1 MKPLFQF
8 FSSLKLTVVLLSFS
22 LILIFFGTLDQVQ
35 YGIWHTQ
42 ELYFESFL
50 VVWTFPEHAPL
61 GQHLHW
67 IRIPM
72 PGGYLL
78 GGMLLINLLAA
89 HFTRFKMSWMKCG
102 IFLIHSGLILLL
114 ISELMTDILAVES
127 QMPVD
132 EGGTSNYSQGFRENE
147 LVFIDRSHPE
157 HDSVH
162 TIPASLLKP
171 GKRIDVPN
179 TPLSIRTVR
188 YHGNAEIGRATSGS
202 PAESIATRG
211 AAVRM
216 GIIVNPKPE
225 TYSEDEI
232 NTATAFVE
240 VLKGEDSLGIWLVC
254 NVMDE
259 RFPPQMVDTGDRSF
273 EIALRFTRHYYPFEI
288 ELIDFKHEKYPGTEV
303 PFNFSSEVKVTHQDG
318 TKNQKALIY
327 MNHPL
332 RYEGLTF
339 FQASF
344 ANQDK
349 TSIFQVVRN
358 PGWLLPYLSVLLMGL
373 GMCVQFGMHFF
384 KFLRKQARMKKI
396 IYILVYGI
404 ATLVILGG
412 LRSSKVDSDFDLAA
426 FAELPVQVGGRIK
439 PLDSVARNTL
449 LILSGRQKVVTD
461 EGLTLSPI
469 EWFIDLTMRPEVADT
484 YPIFKIEF
492 PDDLGL
498 VGLAEQGERY
508 YSFNELLPFSE
519 ELRRLHGEINP
530 APELRSP
537 YEKQIAD
544 INNGLMRYHRVMHS
558 LHPVGGAERLD
569 RLVDEY
575 QSYLA
580 TIQPGMIEL
589 RKQQAGEE
597 FDAALL
603 KRFIT
608 FADDY
613 LKLSTTAYLR
623 VVPPPPPV
631 DLLEDW
637 KNIGLGASST

>member
-22 LILIFFGTLDQVQ
+22 LVLIFFGTLDQVQ

-171 GKRIDVPN
+171 GKRNDVPN
-179 TPLSIRTVR
+179 TPLSVRTVR

-240 VLKGEDSLGIWLVC
+240 VLNGGDSLGIWLVC

-259 RFPPQMVDTGDRSF
+259 RFPPQMVDTGDQSF

-303 PFNFSSEVKVTHQDG
+303 PFNFSSEVKVTHQDS

-384 KFLRKQARMKKI
+384 KFLRKQR
-396 IYILVYGI
+396 G
-404 ATLVILGG
+404 
-412 LRSSKVDSDFDLAA
+412 
-426 FAELPVQVGGRIK
+426 
-439 PLDSVARNTL
+439 
-449 LILSGRQKVVTD
+449 
-461 EGLTLSPI
+461 
-469 EWFIDLTMRPEVADT
+469 
-484 YPIFKIEF
+484 
-492 PDDLGL
+492 
-498 VGLAEQGERY
+498 
-508 YSFNELLPFSE
+508 
-519 ELRRLHGEINP
+519 
-530 APELRSP
+530 
-537 YEKQIAD
+537 
-544 INNGLMRYHRVMHS
+544 
-558 LHPVGGAERLD
+558 
-569 RLVDEY
+569 
-575 QSYLA
+575 
-580 TIQPGMIEL
+580 
-589 RKQQAGEE
+589 
-597 FDAALL
+597 
-603 KRFIT
+603 
-608 FADDY
+608 
-613 LKLSTTAYLR
+613 
-623 VVPPPPPV
+623 
-631 DLLEDW
+631 
-637 KNIGLGASST
+637 

>member
-1 MKPLFQF
+1 MKFLFQF

-22 LILIFFGTLDQVQ
+22 LVLIFFGTLDQVQ

-232 NTATAFVE
+232 NTVTAFVE
-240 VLKGEDSLGIWLVC
+240 VIKGEDSLGTWLVS

-259 RFPPQMVDTGDRSF
+259 RFPPQMVDAGDLSY

-303 PFNFSSEVKVTHQDG
+303 PFNFSSEVKVTHQDS

-384 KFLRKQARMKKI
+384 KFLRKQR
-396 IYILVYGI
+396 G
-404 ATLVILGG
+404 
-412 LRSSKVDSDFDLAA
+412 
-426 FAELPVQVGGRIK
+426 
-439 PLDSVARNTL
+439 
-449 LILSGRQKVVTD
+449 
-461 EGLTLSPI
+461 
-469 EWFIDLTMRPEVADT
+469 
-484 YPIFKIEF
+484 
-492 PDDLGL
+492 
-498 VGLAEQGERY
+498 
-508 YSFNELLPFSE
+508 
-519 ELRRLHGEINP
+519 
-530 APELRSP
+530 
-537 YEKQIAD
+537 
-544 INNGLMRYHRVMHS
+544 
-558 LHPVGGAERLD
+558 
-569 RLVDEY
+569 
-575 QSYLA
+575 
-580 TIQPGMIEL
+580 
-589 RKQQAGEE
+589 
-597 FDAALL
+597 
-603 KRFIT
+603 
-608 FADDY
+608 
-613 LKLSTTAYLR
+613 
-623 VVPPPPPV
+623 
-631 DLLEDW
+631 
-637 KNIGLGASST
+637 

>member
-22 LILIFFGTLDQVQ
+22 LVLIFFGTLDQVQ

-240 VLKGEDSLGIWLVC
+240 VLNGEDSLGIWLVC

-259 RFPPQMVDTGDRSF
+259 RFPPQMVDTGDQSF

-303 PFNFSSEVKVTHQDG
+303 PFNFSSEVKVTHQDS

-384 KFLRKQARMKKI
+384 KFLRKQR
-396 IYILVYGI
+396 G
-404 ATLVILGG
+404 
-412 LRSSKVDSDFDLAA
+412 
-426 FAELPVQVGGRIK
+426 
-439 PLDSVARNTL
+439 
-449 LILSGRQKVVTD
+449 
-461 EGLTLSPI
+461 
-469 EWFIDLTMRPEVADT
+469 
-484 YPIFKIEF
+484 
-492 PDDLGL
+492 
-498 VGLAEQGERY
+498 
-508 YSFNELLPFSE
+508 
-519 ELRRLHGEINP
+519 
-530 APELRSP
+530 
-537 YEKQIAD
+537 
-544 INNGLMRYHRVMHS
+544 
-558 LHPVGGAERLD
+558 
-569 RLVDEY
+569 
-575 QSYLA
+575 
-580 TIQPGMIEL
+580 
-589 RKQQAGEE
+589 
-597 FDAALL
+597 
-603 KRFIT
+603 
-608 FADDY
+608 
-613 LKLSTTAYLR
+613 
-623 VVPPPPPV
+623 
-631 DLLEDW
+631 
-637 KNIGLGASST
+637 

>member
-1 MKPLFQF
+1 MKSLFQF

-42 ELYFESFL
+42 ELYFESFM
-50 VVWTFPEHAPL
+50 VVWAFPEHAPL

-89 HFTRFKMSWMKCG
+89 HFTRFKLSWAKCG

-132 EGGTSNYSQGFRENE
+132 EGGASNYSQGFRENE

-211 AAVRM
+211 AAVHM

-232 NTATAFVE
+232 NTVTAFIE
-240 VLKGEDSLGIWLVC
+240 VIKGEDSLGTWLVS

-259 RFPPQMVDTGDRSF
+259 RFPPQMVDAGDRSF

-303 PFNFSSEVKVTHQDG
+303 PFNFSSEVKVTHQDS

-373 GMCVQFGMHFF
+373 GMCAQFGMHFF
-384 KFLRKQARMKKI
+384 KFLGKQ
-396 IYILVYGI
+396 
-404 ATLVILGG
+404 
-412 LRSSKVDSDFDLAA
+412 
-426 FAELPVQVGGRIK
+426 
-439 PLDSVARNTL
+439 
-449 LILSGRQKVVTD
+449 
-461 EGLTLSPI
+461 
-469 EWFIDLTMRPEVADT
+469 
-484 YPIFKIEF
+484 
-492 PDDLGL
+492 
-498 VGLAEQGERY
+498 
-508 YSFNELLPFSE
+508 
-519 ELRRLHGEINP
+519 RR
-530 APELRSP
+530 
-537 YEKQIAD
+537 
-544 INNGLMRYHRVMHS
+544 
-558 LHPVGGAERLD
+558 
-569 RLVDEY
+569 
-575 QSYLA
+575 
-580 TIQPGMIEL
+580 
-589 RKQQAGEE
+589 
-597 FDAALL
+597 
-603 KRFIT
+603 
-608 FADDY
+608 
-613 LKLSTTAYLR
+613 
-623 VVPPPPPV
+623 
-631 DLLEDW
+631 
-637 KNIGLGASST
+637 

>member
-1 MKPLFQF
+1 MKSLFQF

-35 YGIWHTQ
+35 YGIWHAQ

-89 HFTRFKMSWMKCG
+89 HFNRFKLSWAKCG

-162 TIPASLLKP
+162 AIPASLLKP
-171 GKRIDVPN
+171 GKRINVPN

-232 NTATAFVE
+232 NTVTAFVE
-240 VLKGEDSLGIWLVC
+240 VIKGEDSLGTWLVS

-259 RFPPQMVDTGDRSF
+259 RFPPQMVDAGDRSF

-303 PFNFSSEVKVTHQDG
+303 PFNFSSEVKVTHQDS

-384 KFLRKQARMKKI
+384 KFLGKQ
-396 IYILVYGI
+396 
-404 ATLVILGG
+404 
-412 LRSSKVDSDFDLAA
+412 
-426 FAELPVQVGGRIK
+426 
-439 PLDSVARNTL
+439 
-449 LILSGRQKVVTD
+449 
-461 EGLTLSPI
+461 
-469 EWFIDLTMRPEVADT
+469 
-484 YPIFKIEF
+484 
-492 PDDLGL
+492 
-498 VGLAEQGERY
+498 
-508 YSFNELLPFSE
+508 
-519 ELRRLHGEINP
+519 RR
-530 APELRSP
+530 
-537 YEKQIAD
+537 
-544 INNGLMRYHRVMHS
+544 
-558 LHPVGGAERLD
+558 
-569 RLVDEY
+569 
-575 QSYLA
+575 
-580 TIQPGMIEL
+580 
-589 RKQQAGEE
+589 
-597 FDAALL
+597 
-603 KRFIT
+603 
-608 FADDY
+608 
-613 LKLSTTAYLR
+613 
-623 VVPPPPPV
+623 
-631 DLLEDW
+631 
-637 KNIGLGASST
+637 

>member
-1 MKPLFQF
+1 MKSLFQF

-35 YGIWHTQ
+35 YGIWHAQ

-89 HFTRFKMSWMKCG
+89 HFNRFKLSWAKCG

-162 TIPASLLKP
+162 AIPASLLKP
-171 GKRIDVPN
+171 GKRINVPN

-202 PAESIATRG
+202 HAESIATRG

-240 VLKGEDSLGIWLVC
+240 VIKGEDSLGTWLVS

-259 RFPPQMVDTGDRSF
+259 RFPPQMVDAGDLSY

-303 PFNFSSEVKVTHQDG
+303 PFNFSSEVKVTHQDS

-373 GMCVQFGMHFF
+373 GMCAQFGMHFF
-384 KFLRKQARMKKI
+384 KFLGKQ
-396 IYILVYGI
+396 
-404 ATLVILGG
+404 
-412 LRSSKVDSDFDLAA
+412 
-426 FAELPVQVGGRIK
+426 
-439 PLDSVARNTL
+439 
-449 LILSGRQKVVTD
+449 
-461 EGLTLSPI
+461 
-469 EWFIDLTMRPEVADT
+469 
-484 YPIFKIEF
+484 
-492 PDDLGL
+492 
-498 VGLAEQGERY
+498 
-508 YSFNELLPFSE
+508 
-519 ELRRLHGEINP
+519 RR
-530 APELRSP
+530 
-537 YEKQIAD
+537 
-544 INNGLMRYHRVMHS
+544 
-558 LHPVGGAERLD
+558 
-569 RLVDEY
+569 
-575 QSYLA
+575 
-580 TIQPGMIEL
+580 
-589 RKQQAGEE
+589 
-597 FDAALL
+597 
-603 KRFIT
+603 
-608 FADDY
+608 
-613 LKLSTTAYLR
+613 
-623 VVPPPPPV
+623 
-631 DLLEDW
+631 
-637 KNIGLGASST
+637 

>member
-1 MKPLFQF
+1 MKSIFQF

-50 VVWTFPEHAPL
+50 VIWTYPEHAPL
-61 GQHLHW
+61 GRHLHW

-89 HFTRFKMSWMKCG
+89 HFTRFQLSWAKCG

-232 NTATAFVE
+232 NTVTAFVE
-240 VLKGEDSLGIWLVC
+240 VFKGEHSLGTWLVS

-259 RFPPQMVDTGDRSF
+259 RFPPQMVDAGDRSY

-303 PFNFSSEVKVTHQDG
+303 PFNFSSEVKVTHQDS

-349 TSIFQVVRN
+349 TSIFQVVHN

-373 GMCVQFGMHFF
+373 GMCAQFGMHFF
-384 KFLRKQARMKKI
+384 KFL
-396 IYILVYGI
+396 
-404 ATLVILGG
+404 
-412 LRSSKVDSDFDLAA
+412 
-426 FAELPVQVGGRIK
+426 
-439 PLDSVARNTL
+439 
-449 LILSGRQKVVTD
+449 
-461 EGLTLSPI
+461 
-469 EWFIDLTMRPEVADT
+469 
-484 YPIFKIEF
+484 
-492 PDDLGL
+492 
-498 VGLAEQGERY
+498 
-508 YSFNELLPFSE
+508 
-519 ELRRLHGEINP
+519 
-530 APELRSP
+530 
-537 YEKQIAD
+537 EKQ
-544 INNGLMRYHRVMHS
+544 RR
-558 LHPVGGAERLD
+558 
-569 RLVDEY
+569 
-575 QSYLA
+575 
-580 TIQPGMIEL
+580 
-589 RKQQAGEE
+589 
-597 FDAALL
+597 
-603 KRFIT
+603 
-608 FADDY
+608 
-613 LKLSTTAYLR
+613 
-623 VVPPPPPV
+623 
-631 DLLEDW
+631 
-637 KNIGLGASST
+637 

>member
-1 MKPLFQF
+1 MKSLFQF

-89 HFTRFKMSWMKCG
+89 HFNRFKLSWAKCG

-114 ISELMTDILAVES
+114 ISELITDILAVES

-162 TIPASLLKP
+162 AIPASLLKP
-171 GKRIDVPN
+171 GKRINVPN

-232 NTATAFVE
+232 NTVTAFVE
-240 VLKGEDSLGIWLVC
+240 VIKGEDSLGTWLVS

-259 RFPPQMVDTGDRSF
+259 RFPPQMVDAGDRSF

-303 PFNFSSEVKVTHQDG
+303 PFNFSSEVKVTHQDS

-373 GMCVQFGMHFF
+373 GMCAQFGMHFF
-384 KFLRKQARMKKI
+384 KFLGKQ
-396 IYILVYGI
+396 
-404 ATLVILGG
+404 
-412 LRSSKVDSDFDLAA
+412 
-426 FAELPVQVGGRIK
+426 
-439 PLDSVARNTL
+439 
-449 LILSGRQKVVTD
+449 
-461 EGLTLSPI
+461 
-469 EWFIDLTMRPEVADT
+469 
-484 YPIFKIEF
+484 
-492 PDDLGL
+492 
-498 VGLAEQGERY
+498 
-508 YSFNELLPFSE
+508 
-519 ELRRLHGEINP
+519 RR
-530 APELRSP
+530 
-537 YEKQIAD
+537 
-544 INNGLMRYHRVMHS
+544 
-558 LHPVGGAERLD
+558 
-569 RLVDEY
+569 
-575 QSYLA
+575 
-580 TIQPGMIEL
+580 
-589 RKQQAGEE
+589 
-597 FDAALL
+597 
-603 KRFIT
+603 
-608 FADDY
+608 
-613 LKLSTTAYLR
+613 
-623 VVPPPPPV
+623 
-631 DLLEDW
+631 
-637 KNIGLGASST
+637 

>member
-1 MKPLFQF
+1 MKSLFQF

-89 HFTRFKMSWMKCG
+89 HFNRFKLSWAKCG

-132 EGGTSNYSQGFRENE
+132 EGGTCNYSQGFRENE

-162 TIPASLLKP
+162 AIPASLLKP
-171 GKRIDVPN
+171 GKRINVPN

-232 NTATAFVE
+232 NTVTAFVE
-240 VLKGEDSLGIWLVC
+240 VIKGEDSLGTWLVS

-259 RFPPQMVDTGDRSF
+259 RFPPQMVDAGDLSY

-303 PFNFSSEVKVTHQDG
+303 PFNFSSEVKVTHQDS

-373 GMCVQFGMHFF
+373 GMCAQFGMHFF
-384 KFLRKQARMKKI
+384 KFLGKQ
-396 IYILVYGI
+396 
-404 ATLVILGG
+404 
-412 LRSSKVDSDFDLAA
+412 
-426 FAELPVQVGGRIK
+426 
-439 PLDSVARNTL
+439 
-449 LILSGRQKVVTD
+449 
-461 EGLTLSPI
+461 
-469 EWFIDLTMRPEVADT
+469 
-484 YPIFKIEF
+484 
-492 PDDLGL
+492 
-498 VGLAEQGERY
+498 
-508 YSFNELLPFSE
+508 
-519 ELRRLHGEINP
+519 RR
-530 APELRSP
+530 
-537 YEKQIAD
+537 
-544 INNGLMRYHRVMHS
+544 
-558 LHPVGGAERLD
+558 
-569 RLVDEY
+569 
-575 QSYLA
+575 
-580 TIQPGMIEL
+580 
-589 RKQQAGEE
+589 
-597 FDAALL
+597 
-603 KRFIT
+603 
-608 FADDY
+608 
-613 LKLSTTAYLR
+613 
-623 VVPPPPPV
+623 
-631 DLLEDW
+631 
-637 KNIGLGASST
+637 

>member
-1 MKPLFQF
+1 MKSIFQF

-50 VVWTFPEHAPL
+50 VIWTYPEHAPL
-61 GQHLHW
+61 GRHLHW

-89 HFTRFKMSWMKCG
+89 HFTRFQLSWAKCG

-157 HDSVH
+157 HDSIH

-232 NTATAFVE
+232 NTVTAFVE
-240 VLKGEDSLGIWLVC
+240 VFKGERSLGTWLVS

-259 RFPPQMVDTGDRSF
+259 RFPPQMVDAGDRSF

-303 PFNFSSEVKVTHQDG
+303 PFNFSSEVKVTHQDS

-373 GMCVQFGMHFF
+373 GMCAQFGMHFF
-384 KFLRKQARMKKI
+384 KFLGKQ
-396 IYILVYGI
+396 
-404 ATLVILGG
+404 
-412 LRSSKVDSDFDLAA
+412 
-426 FAELPVQVGGRIK
+426 
-439 PLDSVARNTL
+439 
-449 LILSGRQKVVTD
+449 
-461 EGLTLSPI
+461 
-469 EWFIDLTMRPEVADT
+469 
-484 YPIFKIEF
+484 
-492 PDDLGL
+492 
-498 VGLAEQGERY
+498 
-508 YSFNELLPFSE
+508 
-519 ELRRLHGEINP
+519 RR
-530 APELRSP
+530 
-537 YEKQIAD
+537 
-544 INNGLMRYHRVMHS
+544 
-558 LHPVGGAERLD
+558 
-569 RLVDEY
+569 
-575 QSYLA
+575 
-580 TIQPGMIEL
+580 
-589 RKQQAGEE
+589 
-597 FDAALL
+597 
-603 KRFIT
+603 
-608 FADDY
+608 
-613 LKLSTTAYLR
+613 
-623 VVPPPPPV
+623 
-631 DLLEDW
+631 
-637 KNIGLGASST
+637 

>member
-1 MKPLFQF
+1 MKSLFQF

-42 ELYFESFL
+42 ELYFESFM
-50 VVWTFPEHAPL
+50 VVWAFPEHAPL

-89 HFTRFKMSWMKCG
+89 HITRFKLSWAKCG

-114 ISELMTDILAVES
+114 VSELMTDILAVES

-132 EGGTSNYSQGFRENE
+132 EGGTSNYSQDFRENE

-171 GKRIDVPN
+171 GKRIEVPN
-179 TPLSIRTVR
+179 TSLSIRTVR

-225 TYSEDEI
+225 TYSEDKI
-232 NTATAFVE
+232 NTVTAFVE
-240 VLKGEDSLGIWLVC
+240 VIKGEDSLGTWLVS

-259 RFPPQMVDTGDRSF
+259 RFPPQMVDAGDRSF

-303 PFNFSSEVKVTHQDG
+303 PFNFSSEVKVTHQDS

-373 GMCVQFGMHFF
+373 GMCAQFGMHFF
-384 KFLRKQARMKKI
+384 KFLGKQ
-396 IYILVYGI
+396 
-404 ATLVILGG
+404 
-412 LRSSKVDSDFDLAA
+412 
-426 FAELPVQVGGRIK
+426 
-439 PLDSVARNTL
+439 
-449 LILSGRQKVVTD
+449 
-461 EGLTLSPI
+461 
-469 EWFIDLTMRPEVADT
+469 
-484 YPIFKIEF
+484 
-492 PDDLGL
+492 
-498 VGLAEQGERY
+498 
-508 YSFNELLPFSE
+508 
-519 ELRRLHGEINP
+519 RR
-530 APELRSP
+530 
-537 YEKQIAD
+537 
-544 INNGLMRYHRVMHS
+544 
-558 LHPVGGAERLD
+558 
-569 RLVDEY
+569 
-575 QSYLA
+575 
-580 TIQPGMIEL
+580 
-589 RKQQAGEE
+589 
-597 FDAALL
+597 
-603 KRFIT
+603 
-608 FADDY
+608 
-613 LKLSTTAYLR
+613 
-623 VVPPPPPV
+623 
-631 DLLEDW
+631 
-637 KNIGLGASST
+637 

>member
-1 MKPLFQF
+1 MKSLFQF

-42 ELYFESFL
+42 ELYFESFM
-50 VVWTFPEHAPL
+50 VVWAFPEHAPL

-89 HFTRFKMSWMKCG
+89 HITRFKLSWAKCG

-114 ISELMTDILAVES
+114 VSELMTDILAVES

-132 EGGTSNYSQGFRENE
+132 EGGTSNYSQDFRENE

-232 NTATAFVE
+232 NTVTAFVE
-240 VLKGEDSLGIWLVC
+240 VIKGEDSLGTWLVS

-259 RFPPQMVDTGDRSF
+259 RFPPQMVDAGDRSF

-303 PFNFSSEVKVTHQDG
+303 PFNFSSEVKVTHQDS

-373 GMCVQFGMHFF
+373 GMCAQFGMHFF
-384 KFLRKQARMKKI
+384 KFLGKQ
-396 IYILVYGI
+396 
-404 ATLVILGG
+404 
-412 LRSSKVDSDFDLAA
+412 
-426 FAELPVQVGGRIK
+426 
-439 PLDSVARNTL
+439 
-449 LILSGRQKVVTD
+449 
-461 EGLTLSPI
+461 
-469 EWFIDLTMRPEVADT
+469 
-484 YPIFKIEF
+484 
-492 PDDLGL
+492 
-498 VGLAEQGERY
+498 
-508 YSFNELLPFSE
+508 
-519 ELRRLHGEINP
+519 RR
-530 APELRSP
+530 
-537 YEKQIAD
+537 
-544 INNGLMRYHRVMHS
+544 
-558 LHPVGGAERLD
+558 
-569 RLVDEY
+569 
-575 QSYLA
+575 
-580 TIQPGMIEL
+580 
-589 RKQQAGEE
+589 
-597 FDAALL
+597 
-603 KRFIT
+603 
-608 FADDY
+608 
-613 LKLSTTAYLR
+613 
-623 VVPPPPPV
+623 
-631 DLLEDW
+631 
-637 KNIGLGASST
+637 

>member
-22 LILIFFGTLDQVQ
+22 LLLIFFGTLDQVQ

-132 EGGTSNYSQGFRENE
+132 EGGSSNYSQGFRENE

-162 TIPASLLKP
+162 AIPASLLKP
-171 GKRIDVPN
+171 GKRIEVPN

-188 YHGNAEIGRATSGS
+188 YYGNAEIGRATSGS

-232 NTATAFVE
+232 NTVAAFVE
-240 VLKGEDSLGIWLVC
+240 VFNGEDSQGIWLVS

-259 RFPPQMVDTGDRSF
+259 RFPPQMVDNGNRSY
-273 EIALRFTRHYYPFEI
+273 EIALRFTRYYYPFEI
-288 ELIDFKHEKYPGTEV
+288 ALIDFKHEKYPGTEV
-303 PFNFSSEVKVTHQDG
+303 PYNFSSEVKVTHQDS

-373 GMCVQFGMHFF
+373 GMCAQFGMHFF
-384 KFLRKQARMKKI
+384 KFLGKQ
-396 IYILVYGI
+396 
-404 ATLVILGG
+404 
-412 LRSSKVDSDFDLAA
+412 
-426 FAELPVQVGGRIK
+426 
-439 PLDSVARNTL
+439 
-449 LILSGRQKVVTD
+449 
-461 EGLTLSPI
+461 
-469 EWFIDLTMRPEVADT
+469 
-484 YPIFKIEF
+484 
-492 PDDLGL
+492 
-498 VGLAEQGERY
+498 
-508 YSFNELLPFSE
+508 
-519 ELRRLHGEINP
+519 RR
-530 APELRSP
+530 
-537 YEKQIAD
+537 
-544 INNGLMRYHRVMHS
+544 
-558 LHPVGGAERLD
+558 
-569 RLVDEY
+569 
-575 QSYLA
+575 
-580 TIQPGMIEL
+580 
-589 RKQQAGEE
+589 
-597 FDAALL
+597 
-603 KRFIT
+603 
-608 FADDY
+608 
-613 LKLSTTAYLR
+613 
-623 VVPPPPPV
+623 
-631 DLLEDW
+631 
-637 KNIGLGASST
+637 

>member
-1 MKPLFQF
+1 MKSLFQF

-61 GQHLHW
+61 GQYLHW

-78 GGMLLINLLAA
+78 GGMLLINLMAA
-89 HFTRFKMSWMKCG
+89 HFNRFKLSWAKCG

-211 AAVRM
+211 AAVHM

-232 NTATAFVE
+232 NTVTAFIE
-240 VLKGEDSLGIWLVC
+240 VIKGEDSLGTWLVS

-259 RFPPQMVDTGDRSF
+259 RFPPQMVDAGDRSF

-303 PFNFSSEVKVTHQDG
+303 PFNFSSEVKVTHQDS

-373 GMCVQFGMHFF
+373 GMCAQFGMHFF
-384 KFLRKQARMKKI
+384 KFLGKQ
-396 IYILVYGI
+396 
-404 ATLVILGG
+404 
-412 LRSSKVDSDFDLAA
+412 
-426 FAELPVQVGGRIK
+426 
-439 PLDSVARNTL
+439 
-449 LILSGRQKVVTD
+449 
-461 EGLTLSPI
+461 
-469 EWFIDLTMRPEVADT
+469 
-484 YPIFKIEF
+484 
-492 PDDLGL
+492 
-498 VGLAEQGERY
+498 
-508 YSFNELLPFSE
+508 
-519 ELRRLHGEINP
+519 RR
-530 APELRSP
+530 
-537 YEKQIAD
+537 
-544 INNGLMRYHRVMHS
+544 
-558 LHPVGGAERLD
+558 
-569 RLVDEY
+569 
-575 QSYLA
+575 
-580 TIQPGMIEL
+580 
-589 RKQQAGEE
+589 
-597 FDAALL
+597 
-603 KRFIT
+603 
-608 FADDY
+608 
-613 LKLSTTAYLR
+613 
-623 VVPPPPPV
+623 
-631 DLLEDW
+631 
-637 KNIGLGASST
+637 

>member
-1 MKPLFQF
+1 
-8 FSSLKLTVVLLSFS
+8 VVLLSLS

-89 HFTRFKMSWMKCG
+89 HFNRFKLSWAKCG

-162 TIPASLLKP
+162 AIPASLLKP
-171 GKRIDVPN
+171 GKRINVPN

-232 NTATAFVE
+232 NTVTAFVE
-240 VLKGEDSLGIWLVC
+240 VIKGEDSLGTWLVS

-259 RFPPQMVDTGDRSF
+259 RFPPQMVDAGDRSF

-303 PFNFSSEVKVTHQDG
+303 PFNFSSEVKVTHQDS

-373 GMCVQFGMHFF
+373 GMCAQFGMHFF
-384 KFLRKQARMKKI
+384 KFLGKQ
-396 IYILVYGI
+396 
-404 ATLVILGG
+404 
-412 LRSSKVDSDFDLAA
+412 
-426 FAELPVQVGGRIK
+426 
-439 PLDSVARNTL
+439 
-449 LILSGRQKVVTD
+449 
-461 EGLTLSPI
+461 
-469 EWFIDLTMRPEVADT
+469 
-484 YPIFKIEF
+484 
-492 PDDLGL
+492 
-498 VGLAEQGERY
+498 
-508 YSFNELLPFSE
+508 
-519 ELRRLHGEINP
+519 RR
-530 APELRSP
+530 
-537 YEKQIAD
+537 
-544 INNGLMRYHRVMHS
+544 
-558 LHPVGGAERLD
+558 
-569 RLVDEY
+569 
-575 QSYLA
+575 
-580 TIQPGMIEL
+580 
-589 RKQQAGEE
+589 
-597 FDAALL
+597 
-603 KRFIT
+603 
-608 FADDY
+608 
-613 LKLSTTAYLR
+613 
-623 VVPPPPPV
+623 
-631 DLLEDW
+631 
-637 KNIGLGASST
+637 

>member
-1 MKPLFQF
+1 MKSLFQF

-42 ELYFESFL
+42 ELYFESFM
-50 VVWTFPEHAPL
+50 VVWAFPEHAPL

-89 HFTRFKMSWMKCG
+89 HFTRFKISWAKCG

-211 AAVRM
+211 AAVHM

-232 NTATAFVE
+232 NTVTAFIE
-240 VLKGEDSLGIWLVC
+240 VIKGEDSLGTWLVS

-259 RFPPQMVDTGDRSF
+259 RFPPQMVDAGDRSF

-303 PFNFSSEVKVTHQDG
+303 PFNFSSEVKVTHQDS

-373 GMCVQFGMHFF
+373 GMCAQFGMHFF
-384 KFLRKQARMKKI
+384 KFLGKQ
-396 IYILVYGI
+396 
-404 ATLVILGG
+404 
-412 LRSSKVDSDFDLAA
+412 
-426 FAELPVQVGGRIK
+426 
-439 PLDSVARNTL
+439 
-449 LILSGRQKVVTD
+449 
-461 EGLTLSPI
+461 
-469 EWFIDLTMRPEVADT
+469 
-484 YPIFKIEF
+484 
-492 PDDLGL
+492 
-498 VGLAEQGERY
+498 
-508 YSFNELLPFSE
+508 
-519 ELRRLHGEINP
+519 RR
-530 APELRSP
+530 
-537 YEKQIAD
+537 
-544 INNGLMRYHRVMHS
+544 
-558 LHPVGGAERLD
+558 
-569 RLVDEY
+569 
-575 QSYLA
+575 
-580 TIQPGMIEL
+580 
-589 RKQQAGEE
+589 
-597 FDAALL
+597 
-603 KRFIT
+603 
-608 FADDY
+608 
-613 LKLSTTAYLR
+613 
-623 VVPPPPPV
+623 
-631 DLLEDW
+631 
-637 KNIGLGASST
+637 

>member
-1 MKPLFQF
+1 
-8 FSSLKLTVVLLSFS
+8 
-22 LILIFFGTLDQVQ
+22 
-35 YGIWHTQ
+35 
-42 ELYFESFL
+42 
-50 VVWTFPEHAPL
+50 
-61 GQHLHW
+61 
-67 IRIPM
+67 
-72 PGGYLL
+72 
-78 GGMLLINLLAA
+78 MLLINLLAA
-89 HFTRFKMSWMKCG
+89 HFNRFKLSWAKCG

-147 LVFIDRSHPE
+147 LVFIDRSHPV

-162 TIPASLLKP
+162 AIPASLLKP

-232 NTATAFVE
+232 NTVTAFVE
-240 VLKGEDSLGIWLVC
+240 VIKGEDSLGTWLVS

-259 RFPPQMVDTGDRSF
+259 RFPPQMVDAGDRSF

-303 PFNFSSEVKVTHQDG
+303 PFNFSSEVKVTHQDS

-373 GMCVQFGMHFF
+373 GMCAQFGMHFF
-384 KFLRKQARMKKI
+384 KFLGKQ
-396 IYILVYGI
+396 
-404 ATLVILGG
+404 
-412 LRSSKVDSDFDLAA
+412 
-426 FAELPVQVGGRIK
+426 
-439 PLDSVARNTL
+439 
-449 LILSGRQKVVTD
+449 
-461 EGLTLSPI
+461 
-469 EWFIDLTMRPEVADT
+469 
-484 YPIFKIEF
+484 
-492 PDDLGL
+492 
-498 VGLAEQGERY
+498 
-508 YSFNELLPFSE
+508 
-519 ELRRLHGEINP
+519 RR
-530 APELRSP
+530 
-537 YEKQIAD
+537 
-544 INNGLMRYHRVMHS
+544 
-558 LHPVGGAERLD
+558 
-569 RLVDEY
+569 
-575 QSYLA
+575 
-580 TIQPGMIEL
+580 
-589 RKQQAGEE
+589 
-597 FDAALL
+597 
-603 KRFIT
+603 
-608 FADDY
+608 
-613 LKLSTTAYLR
+613 
-623 VVPPPPPV
+623 
-631 DLLEDW
+631 
-637 KNIGLGASST
+637 

>member
-1 MKPLFQF
+1 MKSLFQF
-8 FSSLKLTVVLLSFS
+8 FSSLKLTVVLLTFS

-35 YGIWHTQ
+35 YGIWHAQ

-89 HFTRFKMSWMKCG
+89 HFNRFKLSWAKCG

-162 TIPASLLKP
+162 AIPASLLKP
-171 GKRIDVPN
+171 GKRINVPN

-232 NTATAFVE
+232 NTVTAFVE
-240 VLKGEDSLGIWLVC
+240 VIKGEDSLGTWLVS

-259 RFPPQMVDTGDRSF
+259 RFPPQMVDAGDRSF

-303 PFNFSSEVKVTHQDG
+303 PFNFSSEVKVTHQDS

-349 TSIFQVVRN
+349 TSIFQVVHN

-384 KFLRKQARMKKI
+384 KFLGKQ
-396 IYILVYGI
+396 
-404 ATLVILGG
+404 
-412 LRSSKVDSDFDLAA
+412 
-426 FAELPVQVGGRIK
+426 
-439 PLDSVARNTL
+439 
-449 LILSGRQKVVTD
+449 
-461 EGLTLSPI
+461 
-469 EWFIDLTMRPEVADT
+469 
-484 YPIFKIEF
+484 
-492 PDDLGL
+492 
-498 VGLAEQGERY
+498 
-508 YSFNELLPFSE
+508 
-519 ELRRLHGEINP
+519 RR
-530 APELRSP
+530 
-537 YEKQIAD
+537 
-544 INNGLMRYHRVMHS
+544 
-558 LHPVGGAERLD
+558 
-569 RLVDEY
+569 
-575 QSYLA
+575 
-580 TIQPGMIEL
+580 
-589 RKQQAGEE
+589 
-597 FDAALL
+597 
-603 KRFIT
+603 
-608 FADDY
+608 
-613 LKLSTTAYLR
+613 
-623 VVPPPPPV
+623 
-631 DLLEDW
+631 
-637 KNIGLGASST
+637 

>member
-1 MKPLFQF
+1 MKFLFQF

-22 LILIFFGTLDQVQ
+22 LVLIFFGTLDQVQ

-61 GQHLHW
+61 GQHLNW

-102 IFLIHSGLILLL
+102 VFLIHSGLILLL

-232 NTATAFVE
+232 NTVTAFVE
-240 VLKGEDSLGIWLVC
+240 VIKGEDSLGTWLVS

-259 RFPPQMVDTGDRSF
+259 RFPPQMVDAGDRSF

-303 PFNFSSEVKVTHQDG
+303 PFNFSSEVKVTHQDS

-384 KFLRKQARMKKI
+384 KFLRKQR
-396 IYILVYGI
+396 G
-404 ATLVILGG
+404 
-412 LRSSKVDSDFDLAA
+412 
-426 FAELPVQVGGRIK
+426 
-439 PLDSVARNTL
+439 
-449 LILSGRQKVVTD
+449 
-461 EGLTLSPI
+461 
-469 EWFIDLTMRPEVADT
+469 
-484 YPIFKIEF
+484 
-492 PDDLGL
+492 
-498 VGLAEQGERY
+498 
-508 YSFNELLPFSE
+508 
-519 ELRRLHGEINP
+519 
-530 APELRSP
+530 
-537 YEKQIAD
+537 
-544 INNGLMRYHRVMHS
+544 
-558 LHPVGGAERLD
+558 
-569 RLVDEY
+569 
-575 QSYLA
+575 
-580 TIQPGMIEL
+580 
-589 RKQQAGEE
+589 
-597 FDAALL
+597 
-603 KRFIT
+603 
-608 FADDY
+608 
-613 LKLSTTAYLR
+613 
-623 VVPPPPPV
+623 
-631 DLLEDW
+631 
-637 KNIGLGASST
+637 